1 MGSYRELETAK
12 YMNLDSESDVSY
24 PPPETSP
31 HLTTANQFASDNTQ
45 PASLSSDSQP
55 SPEESSSKGKTW
67 ILVIGIALMGL
78 GGMGVFNALND
89 RGEVPEKR
97 EDITTEGTVT
107 DMTATQLKHQI
118 GVTLSTTYRV
128 EYAFRANDGEIIMA
142 RRSLKKGRSRSW
154 HKPSRSK

>member
-97 EDITTEGTVT
+97 GGHYHRGNGDRYDGHP
-107 DMTATQLKHQI
+107 TQ
-118 GVTLSTTYRV
+118 TS
-128 EYAFRANDGEIIMA
+128 N
-142 RRSLKKGRSRSW
+142 RSYPFNNIPG
-154 HKPSRSK
+154 